1 VLDQNWVMKLSEIGV
16 AETKGNSQVM
26 LVVVFLIINAING
39 LAAAAIGL
47 YLWENA
53 LSALGAIMAIAALW
67 VAMGFKNLQKEMYNY
82 AVILNIAAI
91 VLYLFAPLEFG
102 ILGIALSIIT
112 LLLLFGS
119 PVKQQFQ

>member
-1 VLDQNWVMKLSEIGV
+1 MSEIGV

-53 LSALGAIMAIAALW
+53 LSALGAVMAIAALW
-67 VAMGFKNLQKEMYNY
+67 VAMGLKNLQKEMYNN